1 VTSTTTSTADPGV
14 ENVPFPP
21 AIVEEMIKLLAKAIR
36 AHQLYLPNNPMY
48 QRSVE
53 LLRGS
58 FAPIWE
64 HVDELA
70 LIVTESEFKWSGVS
84 VHSESSKGESLPWI
98 FYKDGVRELR
108 ILRGFETDEI
118 EALLGIVQRARTA
131 TPEDDD
137 LLSMLWEKDFL
148 NLRYRF
154 VDLGMEPSAP
164 LESAMQEQP
173 PNTVD
178 REQVEEEA
186 EETKQSGVVSLDDFD
201 STLYFLD
208 DREVEYLRSEVR
220 REYELDMRR
229 NIVSIILDIY
239 ELQVDPKIRQEIT
252 ELVDSL
258 MLHLLSAGQ
267 FSSVAFLLRE
277 VAEASKRA
285 KDIKPEQRARLA
297 QIPERLSAPEA
308 LSQLLQSLDESD
320 HLPEMSEIVEL
331 FGELR
336 VGALGTVFAWVGKMQ
351 NIKLRPM
358 LEAAAERLASANTGE
373 LVKLINSTDAAV
385 ALEAIRRSGGLKTPA
400 AVSPLAKIMSERDAM
415 LRLAAVQSL
424 SEIGSPGALQVLE
437 KAIDDK
443 DRDVRVTTV
452 RAFMAKSYRPALP
465 RLEASIKSKA
475 LREAD
480 LTEKMAVFEAYGAL
494 AGDAGVPVLDAILN
508 PKGGLFGRKDD
519 PEFRAC
525 AAMALG
531 KINTNASSE
540 VLRRSAN
547 EKEVL
552 VRNAVNRALRGQPA

>member
-1 VTSTTTSTADPGV
+1 
-14 ENVPFPP
+14 
-21 AIVEEMIKLLAKAIR
+21 
-36 AHQLYLPNNPMY
+36 
-48 QRSVE
+48 
-53 LLRGS
+53 
-58 FAPIWE
+58 
-64 HVDELA
+64 
-70 LIVTESEFKWSGVS
+70 
-84 VHSESSKGESLPWI
+84 
-98 FYKDGVRELR
+98 
-108 ILRGFETDEI
+108 
-118 EALLGIVQRARTA
+118 
-131 TPEDDD
+131 
-137 LLSMLWEKDFL
+137 MLWEKDFL